1 MKRFIIFIKSNG
13 NTLLKAVAIT
23 LMLIGI
29 FMYYLLADLSTAP
42 DFVYANF

>member
-1 MKRFIIFIKSNG
+1 MKRFILFIKDNG
-13 NTLLKAVAIT
+13 NILLKAVAIIF
-23 LMLIGI
+23 MLFGI